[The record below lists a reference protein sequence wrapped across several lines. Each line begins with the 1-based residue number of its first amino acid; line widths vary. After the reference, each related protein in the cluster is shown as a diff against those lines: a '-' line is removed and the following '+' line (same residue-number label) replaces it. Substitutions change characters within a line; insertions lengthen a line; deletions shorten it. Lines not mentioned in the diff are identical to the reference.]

1 MKNEI
6 TLQTRRQF
14 LRTTMLGSALSWTVP
29 AFLADTFAALHAG
42 APMIGPTIAVGF
54 ILVGL
59 LFENFRY
66 RALSRRAPGGAFAA
80 TGERFIDP
88 ESGQLVEVHS
98 DPATGARR
106 YVALGEAK
114 DTP

>member
-1 MKNEI
+1 MLRI
-6 TLQTRRQF
+6 SLILIVSLLF
-14 LRTTMLGSALSWTVP
+14 LGCL
-29 AFLADTFAALHAG
+29 FAALHVG
-42 APMIGPTIAVGF
+42 APMIGPTIVVGF

-59 LFENFRY
+59 VFENFRY
-66 RALSRRAPGGAFAA
+66 RALSRHAPGGAFQA

-106 YVALGEAK
+106 YIAVGEAK